1 MRQFSKA
8 NREAFAAEARQRF
21 SSLGFLPF
29 PPDAEGYDRNE
40 CSLRI
45 MTDYGWFHV
54 HIPDADTTLSW
65 YDINGRFA
73 DPANRFGEFWQH
85 TENVQRANLLGV
97 ALPSGKWNVSSE
109 MGSDS
114 KSTREGLLD
123 RFDHRMELVN
133 ARQPTDV
140 EEAAWQQAYAEESAK
155 LKIQRAE
162 WKIELAAKKA
172 AEAPCIPLP
181 LS

>member
-8 NREAFAAEARQRF
+8 NRETFEAEARQLF
-21 SSLGFLPF
+21 NSLGFLSF
-29 PPDAEGYDRNE
+29 PDDEEGYDRNSR
-40 CSLRI
+40 SLRI

-54 HIPDADTTLSW
+54 HIPEADTTLSW

-73 DPANRFGEFWQH
+73 NPKEAFGEFWQN

-114 KSTREGLLD
+114 ASTREWLLD
-123 RFDHRMELVN
+123 RFEHRMELVN
-133 ARQPTDV
+133 ARKPTDA
-140 EEAAWQQAYAEESAK
+140 EEATWQQAYAEESAK

-172 AEAPCIPLP
+172 AEASCIPLP